1 MDLFAPLK
9 KALAE
14 QKYIE
19 PTPIQLKTI
28 PAAVDCKDILGCA
41 QTGTGKTAAFAL
53 PILDFIGH
61 EQPRRE
67 RNGATTLILAPTRE
81 LAIQIADSFRTYG
94 KHMRFSMA
102 VVYGGVNQSR
112 QVNAMKQGVDVLIA
126 TPGRLLD
133 LVNQK
138 HIRLGGIRI
147 LVLDEADRMLDMGF
161 LPDLRRII
169 AELPD
174 DRQSLFFSA
183 TLPKKTVEL
192 ANQLLFNPVH
202 VTVATKP
209 ADVRRISQSVRM
221 VQKGRKLH
229 ELRKILSCDSVERA
243 IVFTRTKRG
252 ANKIARQLENAG
264 FASTAIHGNKSQNA
278 RQKALEQFRRKKVSI
293 LVATDVASRGI
304 DIDGISH
311 VINYDMPVEPECY
324 MHRIGRTA
332 RAGLSG
338 VAVSLCTADERK
350 ELAAIERLTGNRI
363 PAEVTEGYD
372 SLEENKKPNSG
383 RPNKSKRPTSRARR
397 SSRTNKPKKNSRAGN
412 PRSSNAKRKRKN
424 GDQGN
429 NPTAVKKR

>member
-1 MDLFAPLK
+1 
-9 KALAE
+9 
-14 QKYIE
+14 
-19 PTPIQLKTI
+19 
-28 PAAVDCKDILGCA
+28 
-41 QTGTGKTAAFAL
+41 
-53 PILDFIGH
+53 
-61 EQPRRE
+61 
-67 RNGATTLILAPTRE
+67 
-81 LAIQIADSFRTYG
+81 
-94 KHMRFSMA
+94 MRFSMA